1 MQSTSLSNQY
11 LWKVVTNGP
20 QGCESTLNTY
30 KASVGLLQVRA
41 AAGMS
46 QVASLHSFHV
56 SVMSFMFLQDLS
68 ECFICVV
75 NQPRA
80 QNTLA
85 IKEKHSRYHR
95 NLVPF
100 CPHSLQLSVI
110 CPIKQWWTR
119 FIYFLL
125 FCLILCQPWA
135 GSIIYCD
142 RQPTCWYLDNK
153 MIILKCVDG
162 GRRSICYT

>member
-1 MQSTSLSNQY
+1 M
-11 LWKVVTNGP
+11 
-20 QGCESTLNTY
+20 NTY

-46 QVASLHSFHV
+46 QVASLHSSHV

-85 IKEKHSRYHR
+85 IKEEHR
-95 NLVPF
+95 NLVLL

-110 CPIKQWWTR
+110 CPIKQ
-119 FIYFLL
+119 
-125 FCLILCQPWA
+125 
-135 GSIIYCD
+135 
-142 RQPTCWYLDNK
+142 
-153 MIILKCVDG
+153 
-162 GRRSICYT
+162 